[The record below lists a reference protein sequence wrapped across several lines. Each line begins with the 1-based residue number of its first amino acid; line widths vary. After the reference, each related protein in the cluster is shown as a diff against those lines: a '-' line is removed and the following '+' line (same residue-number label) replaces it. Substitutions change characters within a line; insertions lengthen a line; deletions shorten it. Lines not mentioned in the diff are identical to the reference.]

1 MIWLWGALGSRI
13 LRQQWTHSHF
23 RKPNNGCSSCSN
35 KIDVRLYPLNKILRD
50 RFQSVKKQLVSV
62 ELAMIANNCSGNT
75 AGSWMICGYYKNLLW
90 NFDLIFITVCI
101 PSCRRFSAFIGTLSC
116 SFCSVLLE
124 SPYRSVSYSINY
136 WQYSKMGCLHN
147 IMYVMRMTLE
157 WWMNMRLK

>member
-101 PSCRRFSAFIGTLSC
+101 AQLPTFFGFYRNAFVFILLCAAGVTISLSVV
-116 SFCSVLLE
+116 FNKLLT
-124 SPYRSVSYSINY
+124 IFQN
-136 WQYSKMGCLHN
+136 GLL
-147 IMYVMRMTLE
+147 T
-157 WWMNMRLK
+157 